1 MWAGSRTGPFPY
13 AIYRPSRNSTADSP
27 PNVPGIYEEDIGRK
41 QIPQKCGK
49 EAPRAVHH
57 RAHRKRAAGMFL
69 IRGGASF
76 PTIPGWD
83 GRKQKASPDFS
94 HKKTGPS
101 FHWNPSVFL
110 WSGWRDLNARPQRP
124 ERCALA
130 KLSHIPLQ
138 ERTLHRRATACKLFF
153 QKNFSSRIPSP
164 PRPCPSIPGQ
174 AGKRFVHIRQLG
186 FDFMKKGAKT
196 HIPVRLP
203 GKNFFE
209 VALCRT
215 QVPRTILATARS

>member
-1 MWAGSRTGPFPY
+1 
-13 AIYRPSRNSTADSP
+13 
-27 PNVPGIYEEDIGRK
+27 
-41 QIPQKCGK
+41 
-49 EAPRAVHH
+49 
-57 RAHRKRAAGMFL
+57 MFL

-76 PTIPGWD
+76 PTIQVETAGS
-83 GRKQKASPDFS
+83 RKRAQIPTIKKRAPASLEP
-94 HKKTGPS
+94 
-101 FHWNPSVFL
+101 VCFL

-138 ERTLHRRATACKLFF
+138 ERTLHRRAIACKLFF
-153 QKNFSSRIPSP
+153 QKNFSPRISSP
-164 PRPCPSIPGQ
+164 PRSCPSIPGQ

>member
-1 MWAGSRTGPFPY
+1 MLARVHELPSDLVPRFATVQKKTERLWAERRTILPTITDTDGTRQGTHIVFT
-13 AIYRPSRNSTADSP
+13 I
-27 PNVPGIYEEDIGRK
+27 K
-41 QIPQKCGK
+41 
-49 EAPRAVHH
+49 
-57 RAHRKRAAGMFL
+57 KRAP
-69 IRGGASF
+69 ASLE
-76 PTIPGWD
+76 P
-83 GRKQKASPDFS
+83 
-94 HKKTGPS
+94 
-101 FHWNPSVFL
+101 VCFL

-138 ERTLHRRATACKLFF
+138 ERTLHRRPAVCKLFF
-153 QKNFSSRIPSP
+153 QKNFSPPCQVVSVPARRSP
-164 PRPCPSIPGQ
+164 GHGGTCF
-174 AGKRFVHIRQLG
+174 AHIGQLG

>member
-1 MWAGSRTGPFPY
+1 MCITYCFHPHSGWFFVSRL
-13 AIYRPSRNSTADSP
+13 
-27 PNVPGIYEEDIGRK
+27 PGA
-41 QIPQKCGK
+41 QQ
-49 EAPRAVHH
+49 A
-57 RAHRKRAAGMFL
+57 
-69 IRGGASF
+69 
-76 PTIPGWD
+76 
-83 GRKQKASPDFS
+83 KA
-94 HKKTGPS
+94 HKKNGLQL
-101 FHWNPSVFL
+101 HWNPSVFL

-138 ERTLHRRATACKLFF
+138 ERTLHRRPAVCKLFF
-153 QKNFSSRIPSP
+153 KKIFLRSCQVVYVPARRSP
-164 PRPCPSIPGQ
+164 GHGGTCF
-174 AGKRFVHIRQLG
+174 AHIGQLG

>member
-1 MWAGSRTGPFPY
+1 MLV
-13 AIYRPSRNSTADSP
+13 SP
-27 PNVPGIYEEDIGRK
+27 WNTNCP
-41 QIPQKCGK
+41 
-49 EAPRAVHH
+49 ATWSH
-57 RAHRKRAAGMFL
+57 RLRQF
-69 IRGGASF
+69 
-76 PTIPGWD
+76 
-83 GRKQKASPDFS
+83 
-94 HKKTGPS
+94 KKTGPLWAERRTPLPPHGHRQYKARDTYRLQHKKNGLQL
-101 FHWNPSVFL
+101 HWNPSVFL

-138 ERTLHRRATACKLFF
+138 ERTLHRRPAVCKLFF
-153 QKNFSSRIPSP
+153 KKIFLRSCQVVSVPARRSP
-164 PRPCPSIPGQ
+164 GHGGTCF
-174 AGKRFVHIRQLG
+174 AHIGQLG
-186 FDFMKKGAKT
+186 FDFMKKGAKM